1 MTNEKYWQRRSE
13 QIAELQYHKSDSYI
27 KRLESQ
33 YNKTL
38 KSIQKEISSFY
49 AQYADNNGISFE
61 EAKKIL
67 TDEELSKFKIS
78 LEKYKELALDKS
90 NEKYLDNLYMKSRI
104 SRLEALKVQVQ
115 MNVRALG
122 ENQQTQMSDLLK
134 ESYTDT
140 YYRNVYEVEK
150 NIGLHTNFA
159 RFSENQVET
168 IISKPWLSENFSSR
182 IWSDKEKLIRE
193 LETNLTQGMIMGKSM
208 SQIADTISKKMGVSF
223 GRAKTLVNTEMAYI
237 SEQATLRSYKETG
250 VQYYGLL
257 VSLDLRTSDICQD
270 IDARLGNEKFKVSEA
285 RVGINWPPFH
295 PNCRTTTYPK
305 VLDEFDID
313 SKKLAVDKDGKRILV
328 PMDMSYKNWYRK
340 YIDPKVNLANILELP
355 TLLKKLNGIINQNE
369 ITAKTE
375 KFINSNL
382 DDSNIEID
390 YNSKKPLYYSIDD
403 DKIIINPKHSQFND
417 YDAIKSLV
425 HETTHMLDVNN
436 SISIDLRNDI
446 SKALEDA
453 KKILLDEKYID
464 ILIKFEDN
472 MSISDIFSCV
482 TDNNLYGNYMH
493 SDEYWSRMGNKERE
507 IIANLYTEY
516 IVEDK
521 ESLDFI
527 NSILPLKELL
537 GKVVEVYE
545 HI

>member
-104 SRLEALKVQVQ
+104 SRLEALKAQVQ

-270 IDARLGNEKFKVSEA
+270 IDARLGNKKFKVSEA

-295 PNCRTTTYPK
+295 PNCRTTTYPI
-305 VLDEFDID
+305 VLEEFDID

-355 TLLKKLNGIINQNE
+355 TLLKKLNGIVNE
-369 ITAKTE
+369 SEMNARTE

-403 DKIIINPKHSQFND
+403 DKIIINPKHPQIND
-417 YDAIKSLV
+417 YDTIKSLV

-436 SISIDLRNDI
+436 SISVGLRNDI

-482 TDNNLYGNYMH
+482 TDNNLYGNFMH

-537 GKVVEVYE
+537 GKVVEIYE